1 MRLGKI
7 SIIALVISFL
17 LPLFVFAPAKSV
29 VAGGELELNFAEPNT
44 PVVGNV
50 IRFGGIA
57 ANTGDVSLINLG
69 VRIFLSPAINSR
81 LTLNNELKNPGLTEL
96 MRDTGLRIDVGDLA
110 SEQRTLWSTAYL
122 VEQLLADG
130 DGVYLVG
137 FQFESDSTAIDFKK
151 VAVPFR
157 SSLENEITPV
167 GISLVWPVASEE
179 KTDWQGNLSDETLP
193 ESLISTGRLANI
205 LRAGQGNQVTWVVD
219 PALVE
224 FLVEAGD
231 GYLLKNQ
238 SGELVPGQYSEEV
251 NLFLNSLQ
259 FSTQTTQR
267 WALPFA
273 NSDISALIR
282 AEANSA
288 FEQVVSIAEPI
299 LQEGLGA
306 GIAGVVTIA
315 SNGSTPPEVIGDSYA
330 AGVNISIVSDV
341 KYPPIAGTLFTP
353 SGLAEV
359 NTNLGREK
367 ILLNDSF
374 LSDTF
379 NTKVNSAEETVFFR
393 QQLLSDTFLLSKQVN
408 DPDRV
413 IVVSPEVYWEP
424 TLESSLVI
432 AQTLTR
438 APWIRPV
445 LLSEVANQEVSN
457 VLRNPYEFSAVDLA
471 QELPVEH
478 VAEIKRAQG
487 LLAQV
492 ASILTDQEP
501 VDNYAKAILQS
512 SSNSFRANRR
522 DRETYLDLIINSL
535 TNTRSSVQILAQGS
549 VVLPGNE
556 GSVPLTIANDLDQNV
571 LVRLSAKSDPEIRFS
586 VDDLGLIE
594 IEPGAKRGV
603 TLEAKIV
610 GSGEIDVELQL
621 LTPAGEKFGD
631 PVLISVQSAAYSQ
644 VATWV
649 AAIAFVALI
658 LFSINSFVRR
668 RKENV

>member
-69 VRIFLSPAINSR
+69 VRVFLSPAINSR

-110 SEQRTLWSTAYL
+110 SDQRALWSTAYL

-137 FQFESDSTAIDFKK
+137 FQFESDSTALDFKK

-231 GYLLKNQ
+231 GYLLKND

-282 AEANSA
+282 EEANSA

-299 LQEGLGA
+299 LQEGLGS
-306 GIAGVVTIA
+306 GIAGVVTIS

-379 NTKVNSAEETVFFR
+379 NTKVNSGEETVFFR

-408 DPDRV
+408 DPNRV

-478 VAEIKRAQG
+478 VVEIKRAQG

-535 TNTRSSVQILAQGS
+535 VDTRSSVQILAQGS

-556 GSVPLTIANDLDQNV
+556 GSIPLTIANDLDQNV
-571 LVRLSAKSDPEIRFS
+571 LVRLSAKSNPELRFS
-586 VDDLGLIE
+586 VNDLGLIE

-621 LTPAGEKFGD
+621 LTPAGENFGD

-644 VATWV
+644 VATLV

>member
-69 VRIFLSPAINSR
+69 VRVFLSPAINSR

-110 SEQRTLWSTAYL
+110 SDQRALWSTAYL

-137 FQFESDSTAIDFKK
+137 FQFESDSTALDFKK

-231 GYLLKNQ
+231 GYLLKND

-282 AEANSA
+282 EEANSA

-299 LQEGLGA
+299 LQEGLGS
-306 GIAGVVTIA
+306 GIAGVVTIS

-367 ILLNDSF
+367 ILLNDSL

-408 DPDRV
+408 DPNRV

-478 VAEIKRAQG
+478 VVEIKRAQG

-535 TNTRSSVQILAQGS
+535 VDTRSSVQILAQGS

-556 GSVPLTIANDLDQNV
+556 GSIPLTIANDLDQNV
-571 LVRLSAKSDPEIRFS
+571 LVRLSAKSNPELRFS
-586 VDDLGLIE
+586 VNDLGLIE

-621 LTPAGEKFGD
+621 LTPAGENFGD

-644 VATWV
+644 VATLV

>member
-110 SEQRTLWSTAYL
+110 SDQRTLWSTAYL

-179 KTDWQGNLSDETLP
+179 KTDWQGNLSNETLP

-231 GYLLKNQ
+231 GYLLKND

-282 AEANSA
+282 EEANSA

-299 LQEGLGA
+299 LQEGLGS
-306 GIAGVVTIA
+306 GIAGVVTIS

-330 AGVNISIVSDV
+330 AGVNVSIVSDV

-353 SGLAEV
+353 SGLVEV

-478 VAEIKRAQG
+478 VVEIKRAQG

-535 TNTRSSVQILAQGS
+535 VDTRSSVQILAQGS

-556 GSVPLTIANDLDQNV
+556 GSIPLTIANDLDQNV
-571 LVRLSAKSDPEIRFS
+571 LVRLSAKSNPELRFS
-586 VDDLGLIE
+586 VNDLGLIE

-658 LFSINSFVRR
+658 LFSVNSFVRR

>member
-69 VRIFLSPAINSR
+69 VRVFLSPAINSR

-137 FQFESDSTAIDFKK
+137 FQFESDSTALDFKK

-224 FLVEAGD
+224 FLGEAGD
-231 GYLLKNQ
+231 GYLLKND

-330 AGVNISIVSDV
+330 AGVDISIVSDV

-556 GSVPLTIANDLDQNV
+556 GSIPLTIANDLDQNV
-571 LVRLSAKSDPEIRFS
+571 LVRLSAKSNPELRFS
-586 VDDLGLIE
+586 VNDLGLIE

-621 LTPAGEKFGD
+621 LTPAGEKFSD

>member
-29 VAGGELELNFAEPNT
+29 VSGGELELNFAEPNT

-81 LTLNNELKNPGLTEL
+81 LTLNNELRNPGLTEL

-110 SEQRTLWSTAYL
+110 SDQRTLWSTAYL

-231 GYLLKNQ
+231 GYLLKND

-282 AEANSA
+282 EEANSA

-299 LQEGLGA
+299 LQEGLGS
-306 GIAGVVTIA
+306 GIAGVVTIS

-478 VAEIKRAQG
+478 VVEIKRAQG

-535 TNTRSSVQILAQGS
+535 VDTRSSVQILAQGS

-556 GSVPLTIANDLDQNV
+556 GSIPLTIANDLDQNV
-571 LVRLSAKSDPEIRFS
+571 LVRLSAKSNPELRFS
-586 VDDLGLIE
+586 VNDLGLIE

-658 LFSINSFVRR
+658 LFSVNSFVRR